1 MIAQSPA
8 FPDTDVGP
16 KPQVAPKS
24 HPPALGEGESASA
37 PYPTAKL
44 LPSADPR
51 RMPSSP
57 GLGLGLLGR
66 LRWRWL
72 AAGIITVRVPDWLR
86 PSLLEPRACSPG
98 SWGNAKLGE
107 RYCGAV
113 AGPGLREPRVPAC
126 SRCSRAG
133 CLGGSRGDRVG
144 RARTEVRR
152 RIPGRGSNDSWAPR
166 SSSSR
171 VCASERSAANR
182 TRVRA
187 AVRRGPGPLLPAQPR
202 ERH

>member
-1 MIAQSPA
+1 MIAQSRA
-8 FPDTDVGP
+8 FPNTDEGP

-37 PYPTAKL
+37 TLPHGETASQCRSQENA
-44 LPSADPR
+44 LPSR
-51 RMPSSP
+51 
-57 GLGLGLLGR
+57 LGPTLGR
-66 LRWRWL
+66 LRWRRP
-72 AAGIITVRVPDWLR
+72 APGIITVRVPEWLR
-86 PSLLEPRACSPG
+86 PSLPEPRPCRPG

-113 AGPGLREPRVPAC
+113 VGPGLREPRVPEC

-144 RARTEVRR
+144 RVRTEARR
-152 RIPGRGSNDSWAPR
+152 RIPGRGPNDSWAPR

-171 VCASERSAANR
+171 VCARERSSANR

-202 ERH
+202 ERD